1 MANLYLD
8 ICLSDI
14 PKERMKTARNGKVYL
29 KAIIKPR
36 REMDKDGYDH
46 YIAAFVPKEEREQGA
61 GPEFIGR
68 AQEKH
73 YDDDQ
78 PVRPAPAPSGN
89 PINDL
94 PF

>member
-36 REMDKDGYDH
+36 KEMDKDGYDH

-73 YDDDQ
+73 YDDA
-78 PVRPAPAPSGN
+78 PAPRPAPAPAPSN
-89 PINDL
+89 TDDL